1 MAGSQAIGCATSPDR
16 RTGGASLPLWTRA
29 RCLHSAMM
37 QAWIIGDLRAMV
49 IIAYAVVIFAII
61 TLFKGVRIVPQGFEW
76 TVERFGRYD
85 RTLMPG
91 LGLTVPWVEAVG
103 RKLNMMRSE
112 EHTSELQSIM
122 RISYAV
128 FCL

>member
-61 TLFKGVRIVPQGFEW
+61 TLFKGVRIVAQGFERK
-76 TVERFGRYD
+76 VESFGRYD
-85 RTLMPG
+85 RDRKCVVEGKRGFGRVDPRGDRLM
-91 LGLTVPWVEAVG
+91 
-103 RKLNMMRSE
+103 KKK
-112 EHTSELQSIM
+112 
-122 RISYAV
+122 
-128 FCL
+128 

>member
-76 TVERFGRYD
+76 TVERRSD
-85 RTLMPG
+85 ERR
-91 LGLTVPWVEAVG
+91 VG
-103 RKLNMMRSE
+103 KECVSTCRSRWP
-112 EHTSELQSIM
+112 Q
-122 RISYAV
+122 YY
-128 FCL
+128 